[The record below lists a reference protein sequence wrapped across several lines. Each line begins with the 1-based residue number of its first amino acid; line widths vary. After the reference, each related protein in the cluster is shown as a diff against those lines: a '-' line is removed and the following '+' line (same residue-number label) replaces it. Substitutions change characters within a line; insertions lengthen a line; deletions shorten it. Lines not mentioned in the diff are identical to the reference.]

1 MKWNKERLVEKYM
14 DNPTSLLVA
23 AGVTVPEPT
32 ATSPQSRTRSIDSSS
47 ASRRSARGASRLL
60 ALGGSKTKSPTT
72 SPPISHYTPRS
83 FKPKSD
89 EPFVCP
95 ICFDDSPDLR
105 TLALDCEHTFCS
117 ACWNAYLVSKIR
129 DEGEHSVK
137 CMAEGCAL
145 VCPDPFIRAVLVP
158 SPGVPVTDPVQEE
171 DNRKA
176 WSHFQELI
184 VRHYVASNKRL
195 KFCPYPGCTNT
206 VSCPSAAD
214 KSSLTTVV
222 PTVSCGARGIGDQ
235 MTQSQSQ
242 SGWGLAGKEHKFC
255 FGCNI
260 EADHRPVVCSVA
272 RMWLKKCRDDSET
285 ANWIKS
291 NTKECSQ
298 CQSTIEKNGGC
309 KYVETRLLLRI
320 VI

>member
-1 MKWNKERLVEKYM
+1 MEKYM

-23 AGVTVPEPT
+23 AGISVPEPT
-32 ATSPQSRTRSIDSSS
+32 AVPSTSRTRSTDNAS
-47 ASRRSARGASRLL
+47 ASRRSSRGASRLL
-60 ALGGSKTKSPTT
+60 TSIGVSKTKSPVT
-72 SPPISHYTPRS
+72 SPTLSYHTPRS
-83 FKPKSD
+83 FKPKLN

-95 ICFDDSPDLR
+95 VCFDDSPQIR
-105 TLALDCEHTFCS
+105 TLALECEHTFCS
-117 ACWNAYLVSKIR
+117 ECWATYLVAKIR
-129 DEGEHSVK
+129 DEGELSVK
-137 CMAEGCAL
+137 CMAEGCAMA
-145 VCPDPFIRAVLVP
+145 CPDPFIRTLLVP
-158 SPGVPVTDPVQEE
+158 SPRSPPGDPQQEI
-171 DNRKA
+171 DHAKA
-176 WSHFQELI
+176 WSHFQELQ

-235 MTQSQSQ
+235 MTQSQPQQ
-242 SGWGLAGKEHKFC
+242 SGLGLAGKEHKFC
-255 FGCNI
+255 FGCHI
-260 EADHRPVVCSVA
+260 ESDHRPVVCGVA
-272 RMWLKKCRDDSET
+272 KMWLRKCRDDSET

-309 KYVETRLLLRI
+309 K
-320 VI
+320 

>member
-1 MKWNKERLVEKYM
+1 MKWNRERLVEKYM

-23 AGVTVPEPT
+23 AGITVPEPT
-32 ATSPQSRTRSIDSSS
+32 TTSTISRTRSGDNSSTN
-47 ASRRSARGASRLL
+47 RRSTRGASRLL
-60 ALGGSKTKSPTT
+60 TSLGGSKTKSPVT
-72 SPPISHYTPRS
+72 SPTITHYTPRS

-95 ICFDDSPDLR
+95 ICFDDSPQIR

-117 ACWNAYLVSKIR
+117 GCWNAYLVSKIR

-145 VCPDPFIRAVLVP
+145 VCPDPFVRTVLVP
-158 SPGVPVTDPVQEE
+158 SPGSPPGDPQQEE
-171 DNRKA
+171 DNAKA
-176 WSHFQELI
+176 WSHFQELL
-184 VRHYVASNKRL
+184 VRHYVGSNKRL

-206 VSCPSAAD
+206 VSCSSAAD
-214 KSSLTTVV
+214 KSSLTSVV
-222 PTVSCGARGIGDQ
+222 PTVSCGARGIGEQ

-242 SGWGLAGKEHKFC
+242 QSGWGLDGKEHKFC
-255 FGCNI
+255 FGCHI
-260 EADHRPVVCSVA
+260 ESDHRPVVCSVA

-309 KYVETRLLLRI
+309 K
-320 VI
+320 